1 MLLVQS
7 LVLELQIRNITTEE
21 LMDEKKKKK
30 KRGCAW
36 CGHGKNRH
44 YSSIGCIGNAECG
57 GCPCDE
63 YVKKE
68 ND

>member
-1 MLLVQS
+1 
-7 LVLELQIRNITTEE
+7 
-21 LMDEKKKKK
+21 MDEKKKKK